1 MAESLEQYCERTK
14 FIWEPLPR
22 EDFVTSPGCAQKVGK
37 DGRLLPFYG
46 NTTIFDLHS
55 EDILWLKDL
64 QDRLYAACGDLLGE
78 RLRPETFHITLH
90 DLLYGSDWRAMEADV
105 LGVNERA
112 NVLVAD
118 IRRDFP
124 WGVQV
129 RARRMIN
136 MVGSSV
142 VLVFEPVDEDNCWP
156 LMQMYEHLQHA
167 VPLGHKLTPHVTL
180 AYFRPG
186 KIDREATERLQ
197 HVFDSAAADG
207 HVLHLSVQKLNVCT
221 FTDMNHYYPQKESAF
236 DLERFVRA
244 QEGCC
249 DAALHEMIAGRKRGH
264 WMWYC
269 FPQLKGLGRSFEAD
283 YYGLSGMEEARAF
296 LAHPVLGPR
305 LCQLA
310 HALETLEETNPTA
323 VMGYPDDIKLRS
335 CMTLFEAAGGGA
347 VFAHVL
353 EKFYGG
359 ERDRATL
366 DFLGK

>member
-1 MAESLEQYCERTK
+1 MAESLKQFRERTE
-14 FIWEPLPR
+14 FIWTPLP
-22 EDFVTSPGCAQKVGK
+22 EDGFETSPGCAQKVGK

-46 NTTIFDLHS
+46 NMTIFELHS
-55 EDILWLKDL
+55 EDILWLKGL

-90 DLLYGSDWRAMEADV
+90 DLLSGSDWRAMETAV
-105 LGVNERA
+105 LRVNEKA
-112 NVLVAD
+112 NALVAG

-136 MVGSSV
+136 MVGASV
-142 VLVFEPVDEDNCWP
+142 VLVFEPIDEDNCWP
-156 LMQMYEHLQHA
+156 LMEMYERLQQA
-167 VPLGHKLTPHVTL
+167 APLGYKLTPHVTL
-180 AYFRPG
+180 AYFCPG
-186 KIDREATERLQ
+186 KIDREAVRRLQ
-197 HVFDSAAADG
+197 QVVDTANADG

-221 FTDMNHYYPQKESAF
+221 FTDMNHYYPQKENAF

-244 QEGCC
+244 QAGYY
-249 DAALHEMIAGRKRGH
+249 DTALGEMIAGRKRGH

-283 YYGLSGMEEARAF
+283 YYGVSGMEEAKAI
-296 LAHPVLGPR
+296 LAHPVLEPR

-310 HALETLEETNPTA
+310 HALETLAENNPTA

-347 VFAHVL
+347 VFTKVL

-366 DFLGK
+366 ELLGK